1 MTEDEEYLALARQWS
16 FPWPIMDVLIGGK
29 SPIDLEKL
37 SLTSDADARHFLKS
51 YGYDPDRPDDAQ
63 RLHEIFIEA
72 TNFIECQLMPREW
85 AQGNKPPEALI
96 SHHSASDLLLWASG
110 KNSEPQDSKILHR
123 LQIWSCAVLR
133 VMHTIAH
140 IDDLQRLNKIDGA
153 KAQIMGRFQKALF
166 RDKDGKLLFGN
177 KVQHIELEKFE
188 WKTSKTRTSMILKL
202 LHKPANVAETIYDLL
217 GVRIITKKLS
227 DSMIAVKF
235 LRQFYLVDFANI
247 HPSRSRNNLIDTLQ
261 FHAHVETLRQMLI
274 SKKISPDGFREML
287 LYMNTPVTPRK
298 SSNPHSSKQYR
309 SIQLT
314 CRQRV
319 RYPDPNL
326 TWNDKLRNYL
336 STNQCSPWKEGILR
350 EILELTEGWNH
361 CGENGREISVFFPFE
376 VQILDKEAAMS
387 GEKGEASHQVYKKAQ
402 IRSARRRILGK
413 VLGITGSSSQG
424 SKI

>member
-1 MTEDEEYLALARQWS
+1 MTEDEEYQALARQWT

-29 SPIDLEKL
+29 SPIDLERL
-37 SLTSDADARHFLKS
+37 SLTSDADAKNFLKS

-72 TNFIECQLMPREW
+72 ANFIERHLMPKEW
-85 AQGNKPPEALI
+85 ALGKRPPDALI
-96 SHHSASDLLLWASG
+96 SHRSASDLLLWASG
-110 KNSEPQDSKILHR
+110 KKTGLEGAASLHS

-140 IDDLQRLNKIDGA
+140 IDDLQRLNKIDKA

-166 RDKDGKLLFGN
+166 RDADGKLLFGSREQN
-177 KVQHIELEKFE
+177 IELEKFE
-188 WKTSKTRTSMILKL
+188 WKTSKTRVSMILKL
-202 LHKPANVAETIYDLL
+202 LHKPANVAETIYDFL

-274 SKKISPDGFREML
+274 NKNISPDGFREML
-287 LYMNTPVTPRK
+287 LYMNTPVSPRK

-326 TWNDKLRNYL
+326 TWNDKLRDYL
-336 STNQCSPWKEGILR
+336 NSKKCTPWKENILN

-361 CGENGREISVFFPFE
+361 SGENGREISVFFPFE
-376 VQILDKEAAMS
+376 VQILDKEAANN

-413 VLGITGSSSQG
+413 VLGILGSASQG